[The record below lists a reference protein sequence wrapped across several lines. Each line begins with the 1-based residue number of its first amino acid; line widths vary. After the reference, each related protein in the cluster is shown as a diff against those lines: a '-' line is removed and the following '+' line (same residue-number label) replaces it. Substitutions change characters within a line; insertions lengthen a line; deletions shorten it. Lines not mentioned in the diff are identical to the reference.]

1 MVRKIVGFIL
11 SLVLGLGNLLSFT
24 SAVNAEEAGKIWL
37 NDDNTVT
44 YTTINDAVAAG
55 HTGDIIRVSGTFDTT
70 NTAFRDAVVNNDM
83 TLEFVGNTVIL
94 SDNSLQHGLTIAS
107 GSHIKTVNGSTLTMK
122 GFNTAL
128 NLQVGSEMND
138 GLYTFENNEQVSL
151 NGFINGSARENLVV
165 NVNSNSFSRLY
176 NDNFHVENATVKLNA
191 TPIRTDGVYYP
202 LGIMPD
208 GGIGAL
214 QMAYNFKNVHFE
226 ATGIAGYE
234 VGKWNIEDSLINIDF
249 SGDNATGGVGYI
261 QFNYH
266 VAAGVSTIKNTNL
279 HLKNVAMGLSVLND
293 PDTSTMELDIDNS
306 VVTLDTI
313 GSEMDSSVGNS
324 GIQVSGA
331 KVKINDSVINYTR
344 STPYGTAF
352 YIIGGGSQLEMTGD
366 TVINTPASLD
376 AVNISEDKIDNAA
389 AVLAPN
395 DAYVVTGGSHLVKYH
410 KDTMDEVSTTP
421 TNGAANGNEKLTYF
435 QLADPSVTSLS
446 PLNKNGQR
454 YTYGVANPSSDG
466 NKYVW
471 VPSAKVTF
479 SLGDNPSA
487 TFADGTNTNKETLAM
502 RGHTIGMAVRANDE
516 AIPTFNTTPPISN
529 DASKQFKG
537 WFYRD
542 ASGNVLPFDANTTEV
557 LETMNVFAM
566 WEEVPQPIVTP
577 TQPSQPATSVTPKT
591 SDNTN
596 IGYQIGVLL
605 VSLSAVVILLKTRN
619 LVTK

>member
-55 HTGDIIRVSGTFDTT
+55 HTGDIIRVSGTFDST

-94 SDNSLQHGLTIAS
+94 SDNSMQHGLTIAS

-165 NVNSNSFSRLY
+165 NVTSNSFSRLY

-435 QLADPSVTSLS
+435 QLADSSVTALS
-446 PLNKNGQR
+446 PVNRNGQR
-454 YTYGVANPSSDG
+454 YTYGVANASSDG

-471 VPSAKVTF
+471 VPSEKVTF

-487 TFADGTNTNKETLAM
+487 TFADGTNANKETLAM
-502 RGHTIGMAVRANDE
+502 RGHAITMAVRANDE
-516 AIPTFNTTPPISN
+516 AIPTFNTTPISN

-542 ASGNVLPFDANTTEV
+542 ATGNVLPFDPNTTDV

-577 TQPSQPATSVTPKT
+577 TQPATSVTPKT

-605 VSLSAVVILLKTRN
+605 VSLSVVVILLKTRN
-619 LVTK
+619 LVAK

>member
-165 NVNSNSFSRLY
+165 NVTSNSFSRLY

-435 QLADPSVTSLS
+435 QLTDPSVTVLS
-446 PLNKNGQR
+446 PVNRYGQR
-454 YTYGVANPSSDG
+454 YTYGVANASSDG

-471 VPSAKVTF
+471 VPSEKVTF

-487 TFADGTNTNKETLAM
+487 TFADGTNANKETLAM

-516 AIPTFNTTPPISN
+516 AIPTFNTTPISN

-542 ASGNVLPFDANTTEV
+542 ASGNVLPFDANTTDV

>member
-83 TLEFVGNTVIL
+83 TLEFVGDTVIL

-138 GLYTFENNEQVSL
+138 GFYVFENNEQVSL
-151 NGFINGSARENLVV
+151 NGYINGSARENLVV
-165 NVNSNSFSRLY
+165 NVTSNSFSRLY

-226 ATGIAGYE
+226 ATGIAGFQ
-234 VGKWNIEDSLINIDF
+234 VGRWNIEDSLIDIDF
-249 SGDNATGGVGYI
+249 SGDNATGGSGYI
-261 QFNYH
+261 QFNYY

-306 VVTLDTI
+306 IVTLDTL
-313 GSEMDSSVGNS
+313 GSDMDSSVGNS

-352 YIIGGGSQLEMTGD
+352 YIIGDGSQLEMTGD

-376 AVNISEDKIDNAA
+376 AVDITEDKIDNAA

-410 KDTMDEVSTTP
+410 KDTIAEISTTP

-435 QLADPSVTSLS
+435 QLADPSVTALS
-446 PLNKNGQR
+446 PVNRYGQR
-454 YTYGVANPSSDG
+454 YSYGVANASSDG

-471 VPSAKVTF
+471 VPSEKVTF

-487 TFADGTNTNKETLAM
+487 TFADGTNANKETLAM

-516 AIPTFNTTPPISN
+516 AIPTFNTTPISN

-537 WFYRD
+537 GFYRD
-542 ASGNVLPFDANTTEV
+542 ASGNVLPYDANTTEV
-557 LETMNVFAM
+557 LETMDVFAM
-566 WEEVPQPIVTP
+566 WEEVPQAPVTP
-577 TQPSQPATSVTPKT
+577 TQPSQPNAQATPKT

-596 IGYQIGVLL
+596 IGYQIVMLFVSLGAVVVLL
-605 VSLSAVVILLKTRN
+605 KARN

>member
-165 NVNSNSFSRLY
+165 NVTSNSFSRLY

-313 GSEMDSSVGNS
+313 GGEMDSSVGNS

-435 QLADPSVTSLS
+435 QLTDPSVTVLS
-446 PLNKNGQR
+446 PVNRYGQR

-487 TFADGTNTNKETLAM
+487 TFADGTNANKETLAM

-516 AIPTFNTTPPISN
+516 AIPTFNTTPISN

-542 ASGNVLPFDANTTEV
+542 ASGNVLPFDANTTDV

-577 TQPSQPATSVTPKT
+577 TQPSQPATSVTPNT

>member
-165 NVNSNSFSRLY
+165 NVTSNSFSRLY

-435 QLADPSVTSLS
+435 QLTDPSVTVLS
-446 PLNKNGQR
+446 PVNRYGQR
-454 YTYGVANPSSDG
+454 YTYGVANASSDG

-471 VPSAKVTF
+471 VPSEKVTF

-516 AIPTFNTTPPISN
+516 AIPTFNTTPISN

-542 ASGNVLPFDANTTEV
+542 ASGNVLPFDANTTDV

-577 TQPSQPATSVTPKT
+577 TQPSQPATAVTPKT

-596 IGYQIGVLL
+596 IGYQIGVLV

>member
-435 QLADPSVTSLS
+435 QLTDPSVTVLS
-446 PLNKNGQR
+446 PVNRYGQR

-516 AIPTFNTTPPISN
+516 AIPTFNTTPISN

-542 ASGNVLPFDANTTEV
+542 ASGNVLPFDANTTDV